1 MNIEDKWTEVPS
13 LGRETW
19 SDRLRRYALALAMA
33 VGIMGGLFAVFF
45 LILAL
50 SLPFAGEDDTV
61 PYDDVAPVQ
70 VEAPKGE

>member
-1 MNIEDKWTEVPS
+1 MSIEDKWTEVPS
-13 LGRETW
+13 LGRESW
-19 SDRLRRYALALAMA
+19 SDRLRRYTLALAMA
-33 VGIMGGLFAVFF
+33 IGVMGGLFTVFF

-50 SLPFAGEDDTV
+50 SLPFTEEEDAA

>member
-1 MNIEDKWTEVPS
+1 MRIENKWTEVPS
-13 LGRETW
+13 LGKESW
-19 SDRLRRYALALAMA
+19 SDRLRRYALALVMA

-50 SLPFAGEDDTV
+50 SLPFAGGEDAV